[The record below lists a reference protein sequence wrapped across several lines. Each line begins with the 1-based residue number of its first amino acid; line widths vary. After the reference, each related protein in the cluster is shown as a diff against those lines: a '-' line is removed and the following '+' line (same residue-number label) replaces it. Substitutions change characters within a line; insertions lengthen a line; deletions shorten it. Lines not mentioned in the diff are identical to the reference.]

1 MRRERV
7 QGFRFGPANIELL
20 HDIKLVLHIMPK
32 DEEMIKVIYE
42 GLDKPKT
49 YLCLGRWEDL
59 LMIEKLEVVDV
70 ERKELGEDY
79 KLKHDAYVPVGAFNE
94 NDEESMAT
102 VYRINKK
109 YSVNPKT
116 KLRKWDEAIYVKH
129 MSKNAEIFSGTNV
142 YTDGED
148 LIFLS

>member
-1 MRRERV
+1 
-7 QGFRFGPANIELL
+7 
-20 HDIKLVLHIMPK
+20 MPK
-32 DEEMIKVIYE
+32 NADFLQVIYE
-42 GLDKPKT
+42 GLDKPKA

-59 LMIEKLEVVDV
+59 LIIEKLEIVDIQS
-70 ERKELGEDY
+70 KELDEDY
-79 KLKHDAYVPVGAFNE
+79 ELKYDAYVPTGSFGE
-94 NDEESMAT
+94 DDGESMAT

>member
-1 MRRERV
+1 MPKNE
-7 QGFRFGPANIELL
+7 ELL
-20 HDIKLVLHIMPK
+20 Q
-32 DEEMIKVIYE
+32 VIYE

-59 LMIEKLEVVDV
+59 LTIDKLEIVDINN
-70 ERKELGEDY
+70 EELDEDY
-79 KLKHDAYVPVGAFNE
+79 KLKYDAYVPIGTFRE
-94 NDEESMAT
+94 DDEESMAT

-116 KLRKWDEAIYVKH
+116 KLRKWDEAVYVKH

-142 YTDGED
+142 CTDGED
-148 LIFLS
+148 LIFFAW